1 MGTVNIRVDES
12 LEQTL
17 RNLQEEV
24 MKETR
29 KEFPK
34 LDIRL
39 PATITSQI
47 AAAKLNGKNKISFRI
62 RKIGLNKGFIEL
74 L

>member
-1 MGTVNIRVDES
+1 MKTVHIRVDET

-17 RNLQEEV
+17 KKLQEEV
-24 MKETR
+24 VGETR

-39 PATITSQI
+39 PATMTSQI
-47 AAAKLNGKNKISFRI
+47 AAAKLNGKDKLLFRI
-62 RKIGLNKGFIEL
+62 KKTGLNKGFIEL